1 MAVTLNDDLFE
12 QIQMYLNQRVAEGD
26 RLAKNLLQRLPQLNP
41 PVAESPAF
49 SRNLFAAWQ
58 QLAVQ
63 QVGENCWSY
72 PVAFGD
78 LANGL
83 DIDFDLFLRQLA
95 QVRLTTMQLL
105 PGRGQNYPIG
115 TQEVATLTFHS
126 HPFTPSASPAKSMT
140 KDSAVVFQVGERVR
154 VTANRPQYANQTG
167 VIEQVISVSCRVK
180 LDNGWSAFLPNHC
193 LERCS

>member
-1 MAVTLNDDLFE
+1 MAVTLNDELFE
-12 QIQMYLNQRVAEGD
+12 QIQMYLNQRVADGD
-26 RLAKNLLQRLPQLNP
+26 RLAKNLLQRLPQSGS
-41 PVAESPAF
+41 PVAESHAF
-49 SRNLFAAWQ
+49 SRQLFGAWQ
-58 QLAVQ
+58 QLATQ

-83 DIDFDLFLRQLA
+83 DVDFDLFLRQLA
-95 QVRLTTMQLL
+95 QVQLSTMQLL
-105 PGRGQNYPIG
+105 AGRGQNYPIG
-115 TQEVATLTFHS
+115 NQEVATLTFHS
-126 HPFTPSASPAKSMT
+126 HPFTNSPAAPKVTT
-140 KDSAVVFQVGERVR
+140 KDGSGVFRVGDRVR

-193 LERCS
+193 LEKCS